1 MAFSDRACHA
11 AADAAGAAP
20 PRYAH
25 ELQAGEQYAPLDFA
39 ITPEVNQQFC
49 FSLEDY
55 NPDYVGGGPEGADGA
70 LVHPVLLLHMSARTR
85 SPSFR
90 LAPGMGSVFA
100 RESVEFLKPARVNA
114 PLRATWTIREV
125 YEKRGK
131 LYQALEIGVYE
142 RDGERLLKREMH
154 SVFHRKEPAPPGGGG

>member
-1 MAFSDRACHA
+1 MPSDAVPRAE
-11 AADAAGAAP
+11 ADGRGAGAP
-20 PRYAH
+20 SPRFAH
-25 ELQAGEQYAPLDFA
+25 ELQAGEQYAPLDFT

-49 FSLEDY
+49 FSLEDFH
-55 NPDYVGGGPEGADGA
+55 PDYVGGGDEVP

-100 RESVEFLKPARVNA
+100 RESVMFLKPARVDTG
-114 PLRATWTIREV
+114 LRATWTILEV

-131 LYQALEIGVYE
+131 LYQALDIAVSE
-142 RDGERLLKREMH
+142 RGGERLLKRVMH
-154 SVFHRKEPAPPGGGG
+154 SVFHRKEPAAAGGGC